1 MRSLPGSA
9 RPAPGNMVLPRK
21 VTCHSQKEIE
31 EGQGVHNYLLKPHL
45 LSDFHPLHTERVCQW
60 TLHPALAEARGRLCQ
75 NLQVRGFS
83 LLPVHVAVQLLQS
96 MLDCTFPLCNFHLFL
111 FYDLSLSIDVFCLM
125 QLCHP
130 PFLYSLST
138 VSFSLGNTRAMA
150 ALRIQPP
157 AAEAVSVACSWFAFP
172 PAPVCGPR
180 LPVS

>member
-1 MRSLPGSA
+1 MSVSGLSTQRWPRPGAS
-9 RPAPGNMVLPRK
+9 
-21 VTCHSQKEIE
+21 
-31 EGQGVHNYLLKPHL
+31 
-45 LSDFHPLHTERVCQW
+45 
-60 TLHPALAEARGRLCQ
+60 LCQ

-96 MLDCTFPLCNFHLFL
+96 MFDCTFPLCNFHLFL

-138 VSFSLGNTRAMA
+138 VSFSLGNIRVMA

-157 AAEAVSVACSWFAFP
+157 AGLRGSFCGLFMVRFPSLPSVWATPSCFFTALFCYCCRKLDIS
-172 PAPVCGPR
+172 GNT
-180 LPVS
+180 L